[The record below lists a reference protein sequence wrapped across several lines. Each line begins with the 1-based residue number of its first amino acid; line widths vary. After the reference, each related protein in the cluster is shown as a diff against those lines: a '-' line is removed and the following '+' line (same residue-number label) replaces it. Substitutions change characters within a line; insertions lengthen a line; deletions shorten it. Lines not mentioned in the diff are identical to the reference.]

1 MKKQRKNSSKSIII
15 WLYLV
20 ISVIGVLVVSERFNA
35 LIASHDKELTIDID
49 NLIAE
54 KMNRSIEYMQ
64 QSVDE
69 MARVLSYQDLLE
81 LDELYGQL
89 TDSISESDYIS
100 IGIIAQDGTVYGHP
114 SEKEEMLKWDLI
126 ELADKTQQVS
136 ISEPYRSGLNGKI
149 VFTMFSP
156 IYQQGERLGCIF
168 VTYPLSEIQEIANS
182 SVLKD
187 EAEIYLVNAYS
198 DNQILCSGS
207 DMSRIGNWSSTRLLK
222 NQISEDTFDDYQ
234 IWEESMLRNGNEK
247 TVQFILNDIEYT
259 QVYENIEA
267 MDGWYVV
274 VRIPNSTLSD
284 TVYEFQ
290 RVIIL
295 FISLLIVLSI
305 VLLFIIRKWD
315 EAEKAKFEYMSTHDA
330 LTDVYNRNA
339 FDSIVQKYLDEEGKS
354 ENGALIFLDIDYFKK
369 INDNYGHDIG
379 DRALVVL
386 AGLLKEQF
394 EKDSIIARYGGDEFV
409 VMVKNLS
416 SHKNLEKRLEKLKRT
431 MREAQVLDHQDPD
444 FQFHYS
450 AGIVSFPDQGEK
462 FTELVKYAD
471 VALYEVKQKGRNGYG
486 WYRESKAKK

>member
-1 MKKQRKNSSKSIII
+1 M
-15 WLYLV
+15 
-20 ISVIGVLVVSERFNA
+20 
-35 LIASHDKELTIDID
+35 
-49 NLIAE
+49 
-54 KMNRSIEYMQ
+54 
-64 QSVDE
+64 
-69 MARVLSYQDLLE
+69 
-81 LDELYGQL
+81 
-89 TDSISESDYIS
+89 
-100 IGIIAQDGTVYGHP
+100 
-114 SEKEEMLKWDLI
+114 
-126 ELADKTQQVS
+126 
-136 ISEPYRSGLNGKI
+136 
-149 VFTMFSP
+149 
-156 IYQQGERLGCIF
+156 
-168 VTYPLSEIQEIANS
+168 TYPLSEIQEIANS

-305 VLLFIIRKWD
+305 VLLFIIRRWD

-416 SHKNLEKRLEKLKRT
+416 SHKNLEKRLERLKRT

>member
-156 IYQQGERLGCIF
+156 I
-168 VTYPLSEIQEIANS
+168 
-182 SVLKD
+182 
-187 EAEIYLVNAYS
+187 
-198 DNQILCSGS
+198 
-207 DMSRIGNWSSTRLLK
+207 
-222 NQISEDTFDDYQ
+222 
-234 IWEESMLRNGNEK
+234 
-247 TVQFILNDIEYT
+247 
-259 QVYENIEA
+259 
-267 MDGWYVV
+267 
-274 VRIPNSTLSD
+274 
-284 TVYEFQ
+284 
-290 RVIIL
+290 
-295 FISLLIVLSI
+295 
-305 VLLFIIRKWD
+305 
-315 EAEKAKFEYMSTHDA
+315 
-330 LTDVYNRNA
+330 
-339 FDSIVQKYLDEEGKS
+339 
-354 ENGALIFLDIDYFKK
+354 
-369 INDNYGHDIG
+369 
-379 DRALVVL
+379 
-386 AGLLKEQF
+386 
-394 EKDSIIARYGGDEFV
+394 
-409 VMVKNLS
+409 
-416 SHKNLEKRLEKLKRT
+416 
-431 MREAQVLDHQDPD
+431 
-444 FQFHYS
+444 
-450 AGIVSFPDQGEK
+450 
-462 FTELVKYAD
+462 
-471 VALYEVKQKGRNGYG
+471 
-486 WYRESKAKK
+486 